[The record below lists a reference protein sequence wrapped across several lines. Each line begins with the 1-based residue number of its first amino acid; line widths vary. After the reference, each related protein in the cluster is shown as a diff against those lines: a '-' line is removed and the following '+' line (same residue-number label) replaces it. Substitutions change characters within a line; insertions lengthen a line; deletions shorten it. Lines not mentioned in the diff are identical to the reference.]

1 MAITIKV
8 KQVIAIGYEKEE
20 QFQAFII
27 SLIGKFEVKS
37 VKLKY
42 MPKKQFFGIV

>member
-1 MAITIKV
+1 M
-8 KQVIAIGYEKEE
+8 IAIGHEKEE

-37 VKLKY
+37 VKLKRTIKI
-42 MPKKQFFGIV
+42 PIKD

>member
-1 MAITIKV
+1 M
-8 KQVIAIGYEKEE
+8 IAIGHEKEE

-37 VKLKY
+37 VYLKY
-42 MPKKQFFGIV
+42 MPKNHFLA